1 MSSADTDTNTA
12 DAMRREYMRTLLNLV
27 VAGKMTNEQS
37 REQLAEYDRPAPNSR
52 SVSNVPPRAPS
63 PRRAQTHSTL
73 RSVARFVPDASDTTM
88 SVSDVAA
95 AVADTLEHVG
105 PAELMDVTHVPE
117 ILRRM
122 QERTSSE
129 MQEGRVQSQLE
140 NELRIA
146 GDLSARFRVTV
157 THPSVRGEKLTGF
170 QPPLSYLVFVPLVLD
185 ISALHREAVSRLHAT
200 LVFPK
205 FQCHRSVLQGV
216 TISNTTLHYEDRQA
230 SRQVTN
236 PKGGRRVR
244 QWQAVAVGD
253 DVVIEDVKSFGKR
266 TDEVALCIEL
276 WNPHMTY
283 RPRRRAPSPAN
294 ATTSDD
300 TDIADLSE
308 QKDISTEAVADVEM
322 STAAERKEEDVKTA
336 TSQRRS
342 HRNLSKRTTPST
354 DSVNT
359 ATSTP
364 SQSNPN
370 KKRHK

>member
-1 MSSADTDTNTA
+1 MSSTDTDSNTA
-12 DAMRREYMRTLLNLV
+12 DAMRREYMRILLNLV

-52 SVSNVPPRAPS
+52 SVSTVPPRAPS
-63 PRRAQTHSTL
+63 PRRGQTQPTL
-73 RSVARFVPDASDTTM
+73 RSVPRFVPDASDTAM

-185 ISALHREAVSRLHAT
+185 TSALHREAVSRLHTA

-205 FQCHRSVLQGV
+205 FQVHRSVLQGV
-216 TISNTTLHYEDRQA
+216 TVSNTTLHYEDKEA
-230 SRQVTN
+230 SKTVTN

-244 QWQAVAVGD
+244 QWQAVVVGD
-253 DVVIEDVKSFGKR
+253 DVVLEDIKLFWKR

-276 WNPHMTY
+276 WNPLMTY
-283 RPRRRAPSPAN
+283 RPRRRAPSPTN
-294 ATTSDD
+294 AVTLDD
-300 TDIADLSE
+300 TDNSDLSE
-308 QKDISTEAVADVEM
+308 QKDISTEAVPDVEM
-322 STAAERKEEDVKTA
+322 STATERKEEDVKT
-336 TSQRRS
+336 TTTNRRS
-342 HRNLSKRTTPST
+342 HRNISKRTTPST
-354 DSVNT
+354 DSVAT
-359 ATSTP
+359 STSTP

-370 KKRHK
+370 KKRHR